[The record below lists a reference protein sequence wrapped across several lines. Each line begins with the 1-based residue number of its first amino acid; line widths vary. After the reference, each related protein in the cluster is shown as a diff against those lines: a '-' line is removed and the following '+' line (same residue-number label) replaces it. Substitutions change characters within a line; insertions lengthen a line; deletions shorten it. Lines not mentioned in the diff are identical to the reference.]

1 MAELVQ
7 LRIEDAI
14 PELEQMERI
23 GLFTNKEIKLIIK
36 RKKAYEYRLQRRQK
50 TKEDYLKYIYYEKC
64 LLSLIQKRRKET
76 HNFNKK
82 KEIDISIAKRVSK
95 LYKAAIVRC
104 QKDVNLWL
112 EHIDFCKTMHWNETV
127 SGMFTRLLQVHNNDP
142 ELWIMAAKWEMEE
155 NNAADN
161 SRALFQRG
169 IRFHPESKLLW
180 NELRKKQEPDIYTQN
195 EEENILNGKIAK
207 IIYSNAIETIPDVNF
222 AISFIPICGSFE
234 FTKPIEEQIYEDIQE
249 RYSDKEETW
258 NALANRGLRKLEVE
272 WKRAETPITYQRLLY
287 SNDTNRLT
295 ISIQERYSDKE
306 ETWNALANRGLRK
319 LEVEWKR
326 AETPKTLNFLS
337 IQERYSDKEE
347 TWNAL
352 ANRGLRKLEVE
363 WKRAETPNTPDEM
376 IADIKKQVFN
386 IYEERLQTNPTEK
399 MWTLYI
405 QMCLNLIL
413 KYSENLKEE
422 LILHTLNIMGTA
434 NKENCLIEELFME
447 RIKLLST
454 CESEDV
460 LSLASELVQ
469 KWPENVSNWL
479 LSLNLHI
486 EHKSPTKLII
496 SIFNESISNVPE
508 KESLPLWF
516 LAIEWLSSSNTS
528 KLKDVFE
535 HGIIMGEV
543 ISIPLKC
550 LYLHF
555 ISKTEDIKSCR
566 KLYKRL
572 RNLKPLSVEFFQKMI
587 EIENCLKNPIIKR
600 LRNIYEDGLL
610 EFGSSSVDLWLDYAE
625 LELTHKKGMPTEV
638 GNIYWRAMRT
648 LELEEEKEL
657 FMVKYTAL
665 LNSHT

>member
-36 RKKAYEYRLQRRQK
+36 RKKAHEYRLQRRQK
-50 TKEDYLKYIYYEKC
+50 TKEDYLKYINYEKC
-64 LLSLIQKRRKET
+64 LLSLIRKRRKET
-76 HNFNKK
+76 RNFNKK

-169 IRFHPESKLLW
+169 IRFHPESKSLW
-180 NELRKKQEPDIYTQN
+180 NEYFRMELMFIAELRKKQEPDINIQN

-207 IIYSNAIETIPDVNF
+207 IIYSNASETIPDVNF
-222 AISFIPICGSFE
+222 AISFIPICESFE
-234 FTKPIEEQIYEDIQE
+234 FAKHIEEQIYEDIQE

-272 WKRAETPITYQRLLY
+272 WKRAETP
-287 SNDTNRLT
+287 
-295 ISIQERYSDKE
+295 
-306 ETWNALANRGLRK
+306 
-319 LEVEWKR
+319 
-326 AETPKTLNFLS
+326 
-337 IQERYSDKEE
+337 
-347 TWNAL
+347 
-352 ANRGLRKLEVE
+352 
-363 WKRAETPNTPDEM
+363 NTPDEM
-376 IADIKKQVFN
+376 IANLKKQVFN
-386 IYEERLQTNPTEK
+386 IYEERLQTNATEK

-422 LILHTLNIMGTA
+422 LILHTLNIMETA

-469 KWPENVSNWL
+469 KWPANVSNWL

-486 EHKSPTKLII
+486 ERKSPTKLII

-587 EIENCLKNPIIKR
+587 EIENCLNPIIKR

-610 EFGSSSVDLWLDYAE
+610 EFGSSSVDLWLEFAE

-638 GNIYWRAMRT
+638 GNIYWRAVRR
-648 LELEEEKEL
+648 LQSEEDKEL

>member
-36 RKKAYEYRLQRRQK
+36 RKKAHEYRLQRRQK
-50 TKEDYLKYIYYEKC
+50 TKEDYLKYINYEKC
-64 LLSLIQKRRKET
+64 LLSLIRKRRKET
-76 HNFNKK
+76 RNFNKK

-169 IRFHPESKLLW
+169 IRFHPESKSLW
-180 NELRKKQEPDIYTQN
+180 NEYFRMELMFIAELRKKQEPDINIQN

-207 IIYSNAIETIPDVNF
+207 IIYSNASETIPDVNF
-222 AISFIPICGSFE
+222 AISFIPICESFE
-234 FTKPIEEQIYEDIQE
+234 FAKHIEEQIYEDIQE

-272 WKRAETPITYQRLLY
+272 WKRAETP
-287 SNDTNRLT
+287 
-295 ISIQERYSDKE
+295 
-306 ETWNALANRGLRK
+306 
-319 LEVEWKR
+319 
-326 AETPKTLNFLS
+326 
-337 IQERYSDKEE
+337 
-347 TWNAL
+347 
-352 ANRGLRKLEVE
+352 
-363 WKRAETPNTPDEM
+363 NTPDEM
-376 IADIKKQVFN
+376 IANLKKQVFN
-386 IYEERLQTNPTEK
+386 IYEERLQTNATEK

-422 LILHTLNIMGTA
+422 LILHTLNIMETA

-469 KWPENVSNWL
+469 KWPANVSNWL

-486 EHKSPTKLII
+486 ERKSPTKLII

-610 EFGSSSVDLWLDYAE
+610 EFGSSSVDLWLEFAE

-638 GNIYWRAMRT
+638 GNIYWRAVRR
-648 LELEEEKEL
+648 LQSEEDKEL